1 LRQPPLVSILNFE
14 FLPPFDVSVSTL
26 TISFES
32 KLSSA
37 FFQACL
43 RASSTTFCY
52 LFGIPISSVYLRL
65 IIC

>member
-1 LRQPPLVSILNFE
+1 
-14 FLPPFDVSVSTL
+14 VSVSTL